1 MVDDDNCSSSSSG
14 EAKLARVVT
23 ATLVDW
29 NELEELVAVLEVALG
44 SSNDRKKY
52 LASLSTSSSSTRS
65 TLGVDVEVDVEVDAE
80 VEAAV
85 DAEVKAAVDAEV
97 DVEVDAAVDAEVDA
111 AVDAEVEAEVD
122 VEVEAVAL
130 LKTKPL
136 CFYIHSTFWS
146 FSKHIGYI
154 YLFSSTRSKK
164 SQDIR
169 LKNFKHEAS

>member
-85 DAEVKAAVDAEV
+85 DAEV
-97 DVEVDAAVDAEVDA
+97 DVEVDVEVDA

>member
-1 MVDDDNCSSSSSG
+1 MVDDDNCSSLSSG
-14 EAKLARVVT
+14 EAKLARIVT

-80 VEAAV
+80 VEAS
-85 DAEVKAAVDAEV
+85 VDAEV
-97 DVEVDAAVDAEVDA
+97 DVEVDVEVDA

-122 VEVEAVAL
+122 VEVVAVAL

>member
-97 DVEVDAAVDAEVDA
+97 DVEVDAAVDAEV
-111 AVDAEVEAEVD
+111 EAEVD